1 MIKLELP
8 FWLDGEEATKLK
20 ATAQAWWESVE
31 DWLRWPLLQM
41 DPETCHLT
49 ILELLAWQRDI
60 TRFRGESENLYR
72 LRVKY
77 AFINA
82 VDAGSVIGF
91 QRILQRLGVGYV
103 RIEERLADRDWDI
116 VQLHLSDSQLSEN
129 PALLDMIVYQYGR
142 TCRRY
147 EFVSTSLVRL
157 VMGAYE
163 ISNDQMTLIAKF
175 DDTQS
180 VGLQLAS
187 AEFGNDQMSMVAR
200 FDDTQTVG
208 LALTTSEFNND
219 QVTLV
224 TR

>member
-31 DWLRWPLLQM
+31 GWLRWPLLQM
-41 DPETCHLT
+41 DAETCHLA
-49 ILELLAWQRDI
+49 ILDLLAWQRDI
-60 TRFRGESENLYR
+60 TRFRGESESLYR

-103 RIEERLADRDWDI
+103 RIAERLPDRDWDI

-129 PALLDMIVYQYGR
+129 PALLDMIVHQYGR

-147 EFVSTSLVRL
+147 EFVSTSVVRL
-157 VMGAYE
+157 VMAAYE

-175 DDTQS
+175 DDTQR
-180 VGLQLAS
+180 VGMRLATG
-187 AEFGNDQMSMVAR
+187 EFGHDQLSMVAR
-200 FDDTQTVG
+200 FNDTQTVG
-208 LALTTSEFNND
+208 LALATSEFNND
-219 QVTLV
+219 QLTLV